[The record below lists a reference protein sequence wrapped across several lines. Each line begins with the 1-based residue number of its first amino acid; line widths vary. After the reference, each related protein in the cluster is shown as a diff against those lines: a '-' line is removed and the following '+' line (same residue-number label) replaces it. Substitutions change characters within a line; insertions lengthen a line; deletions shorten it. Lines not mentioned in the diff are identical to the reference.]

1 MVTKTMMGRESRGS
15 EALKGEKEGI
25 LRGPDLSQHKRGF
38 SFRQWTEHESP
49 KNGQVGQKEKGLE
62 VNPNEMSS
70 SVQEM
75 KVAMA
80 WRAEIAGGQSTTVG
94 GMLE

>member
-1 MVTKTMMGRESRGS
+1 MVTKTMMGRESRGRV
-15 EALKGEKEGI
+15 ALKGEKDGI
-25 LRGPDLSQHKRGF
+25 LRGPDLSQQRRGF
-38 SFRQWTEHESP
+38 SFLQCTEHESP
-49 KNGQVGQKEKGLE
+49 KNGHVGQKAKGLE
-62 VNPNEMSS
+62 VNPKEMSS